1 MKTYLVVLAIII
13 AGVLLTMLP
22 DKKGG
27 KKDDN
32 PKSTQM
38 GGNKSKEI

>member
-1 MKTYLVVLAIII
+1 MKEYMITLAIII

-38 GGNKSKEI
+38 GGNKSRDI

>member
-1 MKTYLVVLAIII
+1 MKEYMVALAIII
-13 AGVLLTMLP
+13 TGVLLTLLP

-38 GGNKSKEI
+38 GGNKSREI